1 MVILR
6 SYSPE
11 DTVALCE
18 RAVEG
23 GAGLIEVPVQAADAF
38 PSLEAA
44 IAWGK
49 RNNVVIGAGTIT
61 TSALVR
67 KVADAGAAF
76 TVAPG
81 WDHNVAKASADLGM
95 AHLPGVGTAT
105 EVQAALNAGLTWL
118 KAFPAAVL
126 TPAWIAAMLG
136 PFPSARFV
144 VTGGVSLDNA
154 QAFLDA
160 GAVAVSLGGNFAAA
174 DPAQVRKLHA

>member
-18 RAVEG
+18 RAAAG
-23 GAGLIEVPVQAADAF
+23 GAGLIEVPVQSADAF

-44 IAWGK
+44 IAWGAQ
-49 RNNVVIGAGTIT
+49 NDTAIGAGTVT
-61 TSALVR
+61 TSALAT

-81 WDHNVAKASADLGM
+81 LDHGVVKASADLGM

-105 EVQAALNAGLTWL
+105 EAQAAINAGLTWL
-118 KAFPAAVL
+118 KAFPATVL
-126 TPAWIAAMLG
+126 TPAWITAMLG
-136 PFPSARFV
+136 PFPTARFV
-144 VTGGVSLDNA
+144 VTGGVNLDNA
-154 QAFLDA
+154 HAFLDA
-160 GAVAVSLGGNFAAA
+160 GAVAVSLGGSFATA
-174 DPAQVRKLHA
+174 DPAQVRALHA